1 MAMAAFSPPRSEYH
15 AFTRLGEPV
24 CDHFNRLDVAG
35 RSSRARRAR
44 SLRAAPAAPDDNGI
58 LVAAASVAAQFA
70 AAWR

>member
-1 MAMAAFSPPRSEYH
+1 M
-15 AFTRLGEPV
+15 
-24 CDHFNRLDVAG
+24 CDHFNRLDMAG

-44 SLRAAPAAPDDNGI
+44 ALRAAPAAPDDNGI